1 MLIGL
6 TRRFIFIANMKTA
19 STAIEQALRP
29 VSEIVISEAPFDRHV
44 SFATIEHRFRWIFEQ
59 IPRDQ
64 FTIFG
69 IMRDPIDFLVSLY
82 NSHTHRSF
90 RIVYPHLYTGNL
102 SFDQFL
108 AKWCEQ
114 NADQL
119 ASQHSR
125 FIDNNGAIAANYI
138 VSYGRLKKGLRHI
151 ASRIDAPELL
161 NLPMVNVSNHRIHRH
176 HLTMRQRGWISERFA
191 VDQQFIQTFCD
202 RPLNAADS
210 KEWRLRLRPDRLQAA
225 E

>member
-6 TRRFIFIANMKTA
+6 TRRFIFIANMKAA
-19 STAIEQALRP
+19 STAIEQVLRSA
-29 VSEIVISEAPFDRHV
+29 SEIVISEAPFDRHV
-44 SFATIEHRFRWIFEQ
+44 SFTTIERRFNWVFEQ
-59 IPRDQ
+59 IPRNE

-69 IMRDPIDFLVSLY
+69 IMRDPIDFIISLY
-82 NSHTHRSF
+82 NSHTHKSF

-119 ASQHSR
+119 TPQHSR
-125 FIDNNGAIAANYI
+125 FIDSNGNIAANYI

-151 ASRIDAPELL
+151 ASCIDVPELL
-161 NLPMVNVSNHRIHRH
+161 NLPIVNVSNHRLHRH
-176 HLTMRQRGWISERFA
+176 DLTMRQRSWISERFA
-191 VDQQFIQTFCD
+191 VDEQFIQTFCD
-202 RPLNAADS
+202 RPLNVTDWR
-210 KEWRLRLRPDRLQAA
+210 EWRSRLRPDQSHAA
-225 E
+225 D